1 MICRGFITPVFF
13 IYFCTI
19 MNFSQQEFE
28 SLISTHTGVIA
39 YKPLAD
45 EVDYENSTFP
55 IKLHE
60 NKKLLQSS
68 KIENPFVWAEKYIEY
83 FKKDKIYILVP
94 GTKFDIYGTRYGRGG
109 GWYDRFLS
117 KVPRAWLRIG
127 VTDISRL
134 SSERLEKKPWD
145 QIMDFVIVREDNSWN
160 IYKTI

>member
-1 MICRGFITPVFF
+1 
-13 IYFCTI
+13 
-19 MNFSQQEFE
+19 MNFSQQEFKG
-28 SLISTHTGVIA
+28 LISTYTGVIA

-45 EVDYENSTFP
+45 EIDYDNSTFP

-60 NKKLLQSS
+60 NKILLQSG
-68 KIENPFVWAEKYIEY
+68 KIENPFISAEKYTEY

-94 GTKFDIYGTRYGRGG
+94 GTKFDIYGIRYGRGG

-134 SSERLEKKPWD
+134 SSEQLEKKPLD
-145 QIMDFVIVREDNSWN
+145 EIMDFVIVHEKNSWK
-160 IYKTI
+160 IYKTT